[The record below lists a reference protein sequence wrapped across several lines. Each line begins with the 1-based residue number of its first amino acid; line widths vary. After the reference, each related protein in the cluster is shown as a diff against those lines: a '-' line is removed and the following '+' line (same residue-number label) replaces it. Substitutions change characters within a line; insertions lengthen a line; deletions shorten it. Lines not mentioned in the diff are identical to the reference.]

1 MHHPVAI
8 VIPTLNAGADLE
20 PLLAAVQRQT
30 IPATIIAVDSG
41 STDGTIE
48 RLTRAGARVL
58 SVAPDAFN
66 HGDTRNYGLSR
77 ASGEFAVLLVQD
89 AVPATDTWLAELIA
103 PFADPSIAGTYGR
116 QQPRQHASRLTAHY
130 LSTWAAA
137 RSEPRICGPLD
148 RELFNRMTP
157 AQRHEA
163 CAFDNVCSCVRLS
176 VWRRFPFRRTPI
188 AEDLHWA
195 AEVLLAGHRIAYAPA
210 AVVSHSHDRPVRYE
224 LQRTYLVHQQLQQI
238 FGLSTI
244 PGASSLVRSI
254 ASTLPVHLRIAATE
268 PRARARAMLRGAA
281 LAAALPLAQY
291 LGARSA
297 REGREL
303 LRVRGV

>member
-1 MHHPVAI
+1 MHHGVSI
-8 VIPTLNAGADLE
+8 VIPTLNAGPGLGA
-20 PLLAAVQRQT
+20 LLDALQRQS

-41 STDGTIE
+41 STDGTLE
-48 RLTRAGARVL
+48 RLARGGARV
-58 SVAPDAFN
+58 VAIAPDSFN
-66 HGDTRNYGLSR
+66 HGDTRNLGLTH
-77 ASGEFAVLLVQD
+77 AAGELAVLLVQD

-103 PFADPSIAGTYGR
+103 PFADPSVAGSYGR
-116 QQPRQHASRLTAHY
+116 QQARPGASRLTAHY
-130 LSTWAAA
+130 LATWAAA
-137 RSEPRICGPLD
+137 RPEPRISGPLD
-148 RELFNRMTP
+148 RELFGRMTP

-163 CAFDNVCSCVRLS
+163 CVFDNVCSCVRLS
-176 VWRRFPFRRTPI
+176 VWRKHQFRRTPI

-210 AVVSHSHDRPVRYE
+210 ALVWHSHDRPVRYE

-244 PGASSLVRSI
+244 PRASSLVRSI
-254 ASTLPVHLRIAATE
+254 AATLPTHLRIAATE
-268 PRARARAMLRGAA
+268 PQSRARAMLKGAA
-281 LAAALPLAQY
+281 LAAALPLGQY
-291 LGARSA
+291 LGARSS

>member
-1 MHHPVAI
+1 
-8 VIPTLNAGADLE
+8 
-20 PLLAAVQRQT
+20 
-30 IPATIIAVDSG
+30 
-41 STDGTIE
+41 
-48 RLTRAGARVL
+48 VL

-103 PFADPSIAGTYGR
+103 PFANPSIAGTYGR